1 MLILHHPHSATL
13 VKVKKHRLF
22 NQRLYQQLV
31 DLQAVKHL
39 KLFERLHRRNW
50 PRLRLAKRKR
60 SNQNQAKFPG

>member
-22 NQRLYQQLV
+22 HQRLYQQLV
-31 DLQAVKHL
+31 DLQVVKHL

-60 SNQNQAKFPG
+60 SNQNQAKFPS